1 MPITNIIS
9 NFWSSHYN
17 RRPEH
22 LFQKSFQLEQ
32 LQKTLLGSLL
42 RLINKFQDFK
52 K

>member
-17 RRPEH
+17 RKPEH
-22 LFQKSFQLEQ
+22 LFQKHFQLEH
-32 LQKTLLGSLL
+32 LQKTLSVSLL
-42 RLINKFQDFK
+42 RLINKFQDVK